1 MTDAPKIIHSPL
13 SQAFT
18 RDGVT
23 VQVEIYKL
31 DNGEGWWLELVDE
44 EGGSTVWEEL
54 FATDAAALAEFT
66 EGVDELGLAK
76 LIEPDGDDISTVH

>member
-1 MTDAPKIIHSPL
+1 L

-31 DNGEGWWLELVDE
+31 DDGEGWWLELVDE
-44 EGGSTVWEEL
+44 EGSSTVWEEL